1 MCIIVSMNK
10 GITKTHKRVNIT
22 LPDETLQLLDRITER
37 GERSR
42 LIDEAVRFYAKEIGK
57 SRLRRYLTEGAVKH
71 AKRDLILVEDWFN
84 VEEESWD
91 KNRK

>member
-1 MCIIVSMNK
+1 MNK
-10 GITKTHKRVNIT
+10 GITNIHKRINVT
-22 LPDETLQLLDRITER
+22 LPGETLQLLDRITER

-57 SRLRRYLTEGAVKH
+57 SRLRRQLIEGAIRHARRDLLLTE
-71 AKRDLILVEDWFN
+71 EWFN
-84 VEEESWD
+84 IEEESWD

>member
-1 MCIIVSMNK
+1 MNK
-10 GITKTHKRVNIT
+10 GIAKTHKRVNIT

-57 SRLRRYLTEGAVKH
+57 SRLRRQLTEGAVKH